1 MKKLEFYILIAD
13 WRRGKRYEDAIC
25 KKLVSGYRIDDLTGV
40 YCDEHRHCVVT
51 DLKTGLSCACDAKS
65 INLAVENYT
74 KLHDKITEVRN
85 AKGYCKSIERFN
97 NADIIK
103 EDK

>member
-1 MKKLEFYILIAD
+1 MKKLEFYILMTD
-13 WRRGKRYEDAIC
+13 WRRGKRYKDAIC

-40 YCDEHRHCVVT
+40 YCDEPRHCIVT
-51 DLKTGLSCACDAKS
+51 DLKTGLSCACAKS
-65 INLAVENYT
+65 IKLAVENYT
-74 KLHDKITEVRN
+74 KLHDIITEVRN
-85 AKGYCKSIERFN
+85 KEGYKKSIERFN